1 MPTYNYKCS
10 SCKKSEEQ
18 IHGIKETPEIKCS
31 VCGAIMT
38 KMFTPNINGGF
49 IIKGGTSTIHYR
61 EKRLR
66 EKKNEKLAVKQK
78 QVHGEGPKIQPNVA
92 GMEVDSWRDAQKVAK
107 EAGMNTESYEP
118 WVQKEKPK
126 IIF

>member
-10 SCKKSEEQ
+10 SCKKLEEQ
-18 IHGIKETPEIKCS
+18 VHGIKEIPTVICS
-31 VCGAIMT
+31 SCGALMT
-38 KMFTPNINGGF
+38 RMFTPNIGGF

-66 EKKNEKLAVKQK
+66 EKKNEKLAMKQR

-107 EAGMNTESYEP
+107 EAGMNTESYDP
-118 WVQKEKPK
+118 WIQKEKPK
-126 IIF
+126 IVI